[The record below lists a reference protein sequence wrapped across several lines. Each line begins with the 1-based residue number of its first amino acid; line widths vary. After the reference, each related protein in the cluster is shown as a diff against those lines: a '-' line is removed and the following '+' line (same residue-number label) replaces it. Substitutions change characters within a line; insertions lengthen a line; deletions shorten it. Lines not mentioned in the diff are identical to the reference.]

1 MRSMSLLFV
10 SSIERNIADE
20 ARISEA
26 FADAQ
31 RRPDEAKWAPQNRP
45 AAYGLAGLIGST
57 FSFPVRVPPKRSAP

>member
-1 MRSMSLLFV
+1 MSLLFV

-31 RRPDEAKWAPQNRP
+31 RRPDEAKGHRK
-45 AAYGLAGLIGST
+45 IGQ
-57 FSFPVRVPPKRSAP
+57 PPMAWRV